1 MKIIVVPRFCHDDR
15 HPLRT
20 LVLSGL
26 LLIATAALLAGGGV
40 WFGYSMRQQVVQEE
54 QPQEYTKEAF
64 KSLLFRQR
72 EALDATRN
80 QANQHLN
87 VLALRLG
94 TLQSHIMRLDA
105 LGERLVTQAELD
117 AQEFSFDQPPARGGI
132 ESAISVE
139 REPNELLNEMVKLS
153 RIIEDR
159 EHKLTI
165 IEGLLSDD
173 QVKSD
178 LTLAGRPVRWGWI
191 SSQYGYRQDPFT
203 GKKAFHHGVDIAGK
217 ADSDVIAVASGVV
230 AFAGKKSSYGYL
242 VEILHAGGYST
253 KYGHN
258 SKIMVKA
265 GDIVTKGEV
274 IGLMGS
280 SGRSTGPHVHF
291 EVVRKGRS
299 LNPSKFLRRKS

>member
-1 MKIIVVPRFCHDDR
+1 MKIIVVPRLCRDDR

-26 LLIATAALLAGGGV
+26 LLIATAALLIGGGT
-40 WFGYSMRQQVVQEE
+40 WFGYSMGQQAVQQE
-54 QPQEYTKEAF
+54 QPQEYSKEAF
-64 KSLLFRQR
+64 KSLLFSQR
-72 EALDATRN
+72 EALDVTRN

-87 VLALRLG
+87 ALALRLG

-117 AQEFSFDQPPARGGI
+117 AQEFSFDQAPARGGI
-132 ESAISVE
+132 ESAVSIE
-139 REPNELLNEMVKLS
+139 REPNELLEDMVKLS
-153 RIIEDR
+153 QIIEDR

-178 LTLAGRPVRWGWI
+178 LTLAGRPVRWGWV
-191 SSQYGYRQDPFT
+191 SSPYGYRQDPFT

-230 AFAGKKSSYGYL
+230 SFAGNKSGYGYL
-242 VEILHAGGYST
+242 VEVLHAGGYST

-265 GDIVTKGEV
+265 GDVVSKGEV

-291 EVVRKGRS
+291 EVVHKGRS